1 MVYPIDRGRNW
12 VRVAKGNVMT
22 ASARPSKPSPE
33 STTVIGARITLFNLL
48 GFRVQVDF
56 TWLFLAL
63 LIAWSLARSFFPS
76 EYPGLSIAT
85 YWWMGVAGM
94 VGLLF
99 SLVFHELSH
108 SIVARRYGLQIRGIT
123 LFIFGGVAEMASE
136 PPSAKAEF
144 WMALAGPAAS
154 LLISMFFYA
163 MHQLGTEF
171 SWPEPVD
178 AVAAYLSLINLMLAG
193 FNLVPAYP
201 LDGGRVLRAALW
213 WWRGNIHWATRYAA
227 LAGSFFGMF
236 LMAMGLFQI
245 VFAANFV
252 AGMWWFLIG
261 LFLRGAAKGSYAHLV
276 MEETLAGVPVGRFM
290 AIEPIAVSPET
301 TFEEFVESYIYRYHH
316 EQFPVVRDGELRG
329 MVGAREVKSIPRA
342 EWPMHTVAEVVV
354 PSTNSNTIDEQTDA
368 ALALT
373 LMSRTGNSRLLITRR
388 GRLVGILTLKDLL
401 NFISLKADLEDVR

>member
-1 MVYPIDRGRNW
+1 
-12 VRVAKGNVMT
+12 MT
-22 ASARPSKPSPE
+22 SSIRPTKPSQE
-33 STTVIGARITLFNLL
+33 STTPFGTRFTLFNLL
-48 GFRVQVDF
+48 GFRVQLDF
-56 TWLFLAL
+56 SWLFLAL
-63 LIAWSLARSFFPS
+63 LITWSLARSYFPS
-76 EYPGLSIAT
+76 EYSGFAVAT
-85 YWWMGVAGM
+85 YWWMGVAGT

-108 SIVARRYGLQIRGIT
+108 SVVARRYGLQIRGIT

-154 LLISMFFYA
+154 LVLSFLFNMI
-163 MHQLGTEF
+163 HQLGMAL
-171 SWPEPVD
+171 SWPEAID
-178 AVAAYLSLINLMLAG
+178 AVAAYLSFINLILAA

-227 LAGSFFGMF
+227 LAGSFFGVF

-245 VFAANFV
+245 VFAANFI

-290 AIEPIAVSPET
+290 ANDPIAVSPDT
-301 TFEEFVESYIYRYHH
+301 TIEELVQSYIYGHHH
-316 EQFPVVRDGELRG
+316 EQFPVVRGDTLLG
-329 MVGAREVKSIPRA
+329 MVGAREVKSLPRQ
-342 EWPMHTVAEVVV
+342 EWPKRLVEEIVV
-354 PSTNSNTIDEQTDA
+354 PSTELNTIDELTDA
-368 ALALT
+368 ARALA

-401 NFISLKADLEDVR
+401 NFISLKADLEDAR